1 MFSSTAA
8 SQTMMENK
16 HQLLLQTETYPL
28 EQHVNVGSLSSPAGS
43 VISSS
48 VISSSSLAERQADKE
63 TLSRLQPPDVILGS
77 LNFNRTV
84 RKWSADKE
92 QVRS

>member
-1 MFSSTAA
+1 
-8 SQTMMENK
+8 MMEGSN
-16 HQLLLQTETYPL
+16 QIP
-28 EQHVNVGSLSSPAGS
+28 VGSGISILDQQQQQHKE
-43 VISSS
+43 SSS
-48 VISSSSLAERQADKE
+48 VSPPASVMSSGNISASSFVE
-63 TLSRLQPPDVILGS
+63 TRAQKDNASHLQPPDIVLGS

>member
-1 MFSSTAA
+1 
-8 SQTMMENK
+8 MMENK
-16 HQLLLQTETYPL
+16 HQITIQNEAYPL
-28 EQHVNVGSLSSPAGS
+28 EQQPNVGSLSSPAAS

-48 VISSSSLAERQADKE
+48 VMSSSSLAERQADKE
-63 TLSRLQPPDVILGS
+63 SLSRLQPPDVILGS